1 MVAAINLKSNFCIF
15 LKIGHCLYF
24 NLQDEINAQRRKP
37 GMGVSLSINPKAYR
51 AIFNDF
57 DINNQ
62 KIKKFLNEVDR
73 LSIFRNFIVTNSN
86 ISLPSIFL
94 YNRKT

>member
-1 MVAAINLKSNFCIF
+1 
-15 LKIGHCLYF
+15 
-24 NLQDEINAQRRKP
+24 
-37 GMGVSLSINPKAYR
+37 MGVSLSINPKAYR

-73 LSIFRNFIVTNSN
+73 LPIFRNFIVTNSN